1 MMSAGVILLSVSLL
15 SFAVYACSL
24 TTLLVQPVRKGLV
37 RTAVCRVV
45 SALIYLTIALI
56 TLRGIDLGSVALFVF
71 IGIQLM
77 WQGNAVADARLR
89 RSRHSARRE

>member
-1 MMSAGVILLSVSLL
+1 MMAAGVILLAVSLL
-15 SFAVYACSL
+15 SLTVYGWSL
-24 TTLLVQPVRKGLV
+24 TKLLAQPVREGLV

-56 TLRGIDLGSVALFVF
+56 TIRGIDLGSAPLFVF
-71 IGIQLM
+71 IAIQVM

-89 RSRHSARRE
+89 RARHSVRR